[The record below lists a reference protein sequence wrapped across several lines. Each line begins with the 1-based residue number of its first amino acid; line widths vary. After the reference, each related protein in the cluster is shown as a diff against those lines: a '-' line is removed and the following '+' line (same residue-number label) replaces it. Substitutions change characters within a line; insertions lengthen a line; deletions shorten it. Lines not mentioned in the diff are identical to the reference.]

1 MTDRVTKELA
11 KFTSKERALVKEILT
26 QIKQNDLKGLQITK
40 LKGQQDIFRVRK
52 GRIRIIYRQN
62 SKIFNV
68 LVIERRSEK
77 TYRNF

>member
-40 LKGQQDIFRVRK
+40 LKGQQDIFSVRK